1 MVGGGSV
8 PAGHG
13 VTAGVA
19 LFRHWQPCEQSLLVG
34 TVLESFGPRTDF
46 SDACLRRMD
55 GGTLFP
61 VPDVTERAPGVA
73 ELGATAMVLAALAW
87 LALVLTMRW
96 SSRTKAVALLPALV
110 TLVLA
115 VVAAAGIG
123 AARSSSE
130 PVSLWLGLA
139 VELMAVAAFS
149 AIWAWEKGIRGLGLA
164 RILIVLWGATSFGAF
179 HLAGEFVIMMS
190 WSSANWDVPPSTGSL
205 GDRTDRV
212 GGPHGR
218 SLSETRSGSARGLAG
233 SSGTRRLERHD
244 RAALNRTTAA
254 DQ

>member
-1 MVGGGSV
+1 MSAADG
-8 PAGHG
+8 
-13 VTAGVA
+13 
-19 LFRHWQPCEQSLLVG
+19 R
-34 TVLESFGPRTDF
+34 R
-46 SDACLRRMD
+46 DAV
-55 GGTLFP
+55 P

-87 LALVLTMRW
+87 LALVLAMRW
-96 SSRTKAVALLPALV
+96 SSKTKAVALLPALV

-190 WSSANWDVPPSTGSL
+190 WSSANWDVPPGTGWL
-205 GDRTDRV
+205 TVTGLTV
-212 GGPHGR
+212 
-218 SLSETRSGSARGLAG
+218 SAVL
-233 SSGTRRLERHD
+233 T
-244 RAALNRTTAA
+244 AALSLRPGRGQPEALPGPPELGVLKGTTELR
-254 DQ
+254 

>member
-1 MVGGGSV
+1 M
-8 PAGHG
+8 
-13 VTAGVA
+13 
-19 LFRHWQPCEQSLLVG
+19 
-34 TVLESFGPRTDF
+34 
-46 SDACLRRMD
+46 
-55 GGTLFP
+55 
-61 VPDVTERAPGVA
+61 A

-87 LALVLTMRW
+87 LALVLAMRW
-96 SSRTKAVALLPALV
+96 SSKTKAVALLPALV

-179 HLAGEFVIMMS
+179 HLPGNS
-190 WSSANWDVPPSTGSL
+190 
-205 GDRTDRV
+205 
-212 GGPHGR
+212 
-218 SLSETRSGSARGLAG
+218 
-233 SSGTRRLERHD
+233 
-244 RAALNRTTAA
+244 
-254 DQ
+254 